1 MGRSAGMRRRGAHAR
16 CARILSCRRVR
27 TMFGAEAVQKELR
40 LARAL
45 LSAGSADVDRLLGHP
60 VGLPTSAAT
69 SATATPA
76 AHGAEGDRVVR
87 ARERGRGVDSFA
99 DARGARGGVF
109 SCEVVVVFSCPFWK
123 VLRTPV
129 DFLKRFACRN
139 TVPMSLG
146 RSVPRTLLP
155 STPRPLVP
163 VPSPPPDAAWWPGAL
178 RDRLAFQDFPKSRA
192 AVTRSAVGAHGS
204 V

>member
-109 SCEVVVVFSCPFWK
+109 SCEVVVVFSCPFWQ
-123 VLRTPV
+123 VLRTRV

-155 STPRPLVP
+155 STPRPLD
-163 VPSPPPDAAWWPGAL
+163 PSYLRHLPTLPGGLAL
-178 RDRLAFQDFPKSRA
+178 
-192 AVTRSAVGAHGS
+192 
-204 V
+204 

>member
-1 MGRSAGMRRRGAHAR
+1 MGRSAGMRRRGAHER

-87 ARERGRGVDSFA
+87 ARAERESFSLDAFA
-99 DARGARGGVF
+99 DARRTWRQ
-109 SCEVVVVFSCPFWK
+109 EVVVVPHTCPFWQ
-123 VLRTPV
+123 VMP
-129 DFLKRFACRN
+129 C
-139 TVPMSLG
+139 
-146 RSVPRTLLP
+146 
-155 STPRPLVP
+155 
-163 VPSPPPDAAWWPGAL
+163 VPS
-178 RDRLAFQDFPKSRA
+178 
-192 AVTRSAVGAHGS
+192 
-204 V
+204 